1 MCIQTFSRPGKR
13 GRSTIAKLSP
23 RSILSTISS
32 TRRPPPSPLGRY
44 SWPRMISS
52 YCSGES
58 PYFFDAP
65 HATTFTRTSSLS
77 DHDSSTMSLEV
88 CSISMLIMS
97 RSSTVSVTSTTTPCR
112 NEVSSY
118 SKKRLWSITQRQ
130 PSLALM
136 RYSNGSDP
144 AVPSLSAVTPL
155 ATLSRSSGCT
165 MSMYL
170 SSNSSFI
177 SSRV

>member
-1 MCIQTFSRPGKR
+1 
-13 GRSTIAKLSP
+13 
-23 RSILSTISS
+23 
-32 TRRPPPSPLGRY
+32 
-44 SWPRMISS
+44 
-52 YCSGES
+52 
-58 PYFFDAP
+58 
-65 HATTFTRTSSLS
+65 
-77 DHDSSTMSLEV
+77 
-88 CSISMLIMS
+88 MS